1 MKMTTAQQVKKSKSE
16 IAAIQNELRGYVRED
31 LETVIAT
38 GRLAICGTRE
48 GLVEVRTSG
57 DHFQVY
63 LSGNVERTGKMGM
76 ERMITFLLENIYFI
90 D

>member
-1 MKMTTAQQVKKSKSE
+1 MTNDYSL
-16 IAAIQNELRGYVRED
+16 LRGYVRED
-31 LETVIAT
+31 LETVIGT
-38 GRLAICGTRE
+38 GRLAIAGSRE
-48 GLVEVRTSG
+48 GLVEVRG
-57 DHFQVY
+57 DGYYFQVY

>member
-16 IAAIQNELRGYVRED
+16 IAAIKNELRAYVRED
-31 LETVIAT
+31 LETVIAK
-38 GRLAICGTRE
+38 GRLAIYGTRE

-57 DHFQVY
+57 DHFQVF
-63 LSGNVERTGKMGM
+63 LSGNVERTGRM
-76 ERMITFLLENIYFI
+76 EMEIMISFLLRNIYFI